1 VKTAIVNFNK
11 CQASCSLCQA
21 AKSCS
26 KRAIVR
32 LEPGELAFID
42 QSLCHGCGDCL
53 ASCPFAAIELKQI

>member
-1 VKTAIVNFNK
+1 MKTAIVNLNK
-11 CQASCSLCQA
+11 CQVSCSPCLA

-32 LEPGELAFID
+32 LEPGEPAFID

-53 ASCPFAAIELKQI
+53 ARCPFTAIELKQI